1 MAENHPTLTNLPD
14 NPRQPRPRAQ
24 SFDKALGAAIRR
36 RRILLGLSQQKMA
49 ELIGVTYQQAHKSEK
64 GLNRIA
70 AGRLDDI
77 CRALDWS
84 IADALQ
90 ALDQSP
96 RTTASERRRILAGQ
110 WFAKLSDRKADAVL
124 NLLRALAEPECDQ

>member
-1 MAENHPTLTNLPD
+1 MP
-14 NPRQPRPRAQ
+14 
-24 SFDKALGAAIRR
+24 AAIQSASGIFSLRR
-36 RRILLGLSQQKMA
+36 SQPPHETA
-49 ELIGVTYQQAHKSEK
+49 TRCLTTVDRYNQQQHKYES
-64 GLNRIA
+64 GRNRIA

-96 RTTASERRRILAGQ
+96 RTTASERRRTLAGQ
-110 WFAKLSDRKADAVL
+110 WFAKLSDRKADAAL
-124 NLLRALAEPECDQ
+124 NLLRALAEPGGDQ

>member
-1 MAENHPTLTNLPD
+1 LASTDSTNLPASR
-14 NPRQPRPRAQ
+14 NPATRPGATD
-24 SFDKALGAAIRR
+24 FDRRLGLKIRR

-49 ELIGVTYQQAHKSEK
+49 ELIGVTYQQAHKYEK

-70 AGRLDDI
+70 AGRLEDI

-84 IADALQ
+84 IADTLQ

-110 WFAKLSDRKADAVL
+110 
-124 NLLRALAEPECDQ
+124 